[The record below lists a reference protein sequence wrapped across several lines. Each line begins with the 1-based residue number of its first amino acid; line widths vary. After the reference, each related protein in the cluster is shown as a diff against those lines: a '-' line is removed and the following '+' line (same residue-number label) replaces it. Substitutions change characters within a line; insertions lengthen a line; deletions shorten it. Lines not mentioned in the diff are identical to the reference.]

1 LESLTTT
8 LRHLAD
14 IRLGVASI
22 ITNFH
27 YRRIVPLMERELYIF
42 EMSDAANPVLL
53 AHSWLLHERLLKE
66 YAAMRARRTINVKA
80 VPHGDD
86 DLWSFVMLPD
96 AQPVGVDFS
105 FLGCSCL
112 AFFTHP
118 DSLCLQ
124 LVTVHATRSDPPM
137 PRA

>member
-42 EMSDAANPVLL
+42 EMSDAANPVLFV
-53 AHSWLLHERLLKE
+53 HSWLLHERLLKK
-66 YAAMRARRTINVKA
+66 YAATRARRTINVKA
-80 VPHGDD
+80 VSHGDD

-96 AQPVGVDFS
+96 TQPVSVDFS

-112 AFFTHP
+112 TFFTRP
-118 DSLCLQ
+118 DCLCLQ

-137 PRA
+137 PRG